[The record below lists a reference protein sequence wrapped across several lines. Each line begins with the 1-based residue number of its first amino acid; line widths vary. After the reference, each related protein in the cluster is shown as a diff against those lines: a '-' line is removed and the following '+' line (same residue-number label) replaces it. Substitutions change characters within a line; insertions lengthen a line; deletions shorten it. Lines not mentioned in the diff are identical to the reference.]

1 VELIE
6 KKPDLNLE
14 RVQEKTISAEHISV
28 LLKFTGSTTL
38 KELINNAS
46 AFPVEQ
52 GEFENWLRKMHSEV

>member
-1 VELIE
+1 
-6 KKPDLNLE
+6 
-14 RVQEKTISAEHISV
+14 VQEKPISAEHISV